1 MNVAQLINIL
11 REMDGEA
18 DIALFVDRLEDNEVT
33 SELVQLELGDVVIGE
48 SYIGFQVSPEFTG
61 GLDND

>member
-18 DIALFVDRLEDNEVT
+18 DIALFVDQLEDGEVT
-33 SELVQLELGDVVIGE
+33 SELVQLELDDVVIGQ
-48 SYIGFQVSPEFTG
+48 SYVGFQVPTEITG
-61 GLDND
+61 GLDE